1 MRAGPWNGLEIRRGA
16 PKCTRA
22 GRRKMARLILSV
34 DGVVIKEY
42 TLAKE
47 RTTIGRKAH
56 NDVQIEDTFLS
67 GEHAVIVQIGNDCI
81 LEDMDSTNGTVVNGK
96 PIKRHLLKS
105 NEVIEFGDYKINFVD
120 ETDYTGENFLFSRMV
135 RTKTVKPINEQ

>member
-1 MRAGPWNGLEIRRGA
+1 MGAGGLEIRRAA
-16 PKCTRA
+16 PNCTRA
-22 GRRKMARLILSV
+22 GRNNMARLILSV

-42 TLAKE
+42 TVAKE

-67 GEHAVIVQIGNDCI
+67 GEHAVITQIGNDCI
-81 LEDMDSTNGTVVNGK
+81 LEDLDSTNGTVVNGR
-96 PIKRHLLKS
+96 PVKRHLLKS
-105 NEVIEFGDYKINFVD
+105 NEVIEFGDYKVNFVD

-135 RTKTVKPINEQ
+135 RTKTVKPINE

>member
-1 MRAGPWNGLEIRRGA
+1 
-16 PKCTRA
+16 
-22 GRRKMARLILSV
+22 MARLILSV

>member
-1 MRAGPWNGLEIRRGA
+1 
-16 PKCTRA
+16 
-22 GRRKMARLILSV
+22 MARLILSV

-47 RTTIGRKAH
+47 RTTIGRKAV

-67 GEHAVIVQIGNDCI
+67 GEHAAITQIGNDCI
-81 LEDMDSTNGTVVNGK
+81 LEDLDSTNGTVVNGK
-96 PIKRHLLKS
+96 PVKRHLLKS
-105 NEVIEFGDYKINFVD
+105 NEVIEFGDYKVNFVD

-135 RTKTVKPINEQ
+135 RTKTVKPINE